1 MARFLAVKS
10 LGSLR
15 PVDANGEEALSRI
28 KQGIAVMVE
37 VKRPRNAKFHRLY
50 WALVSIVHENMDS
63 ERYPSPEDLH
73 AAFKIAAG
81 IRTRIELPN
90 GEVGFIPGS
99 IAFHKMDQAAF
110 DAFYDRI
117 CDLVATHFLP
127 GVDKDDLRLEVANM
141 IGLPAVAA

>member
-1 MARFLAVKS
+1 MARFLAVKNF
-10 LGSLR
+10 GSLR
-15 PVDANGEEALSRI
+15 PVDASGEDVLRKI
-28 KQGIAVMVE
+28 KQGAVVSIE
-37 VKRPRNAKFHRLY
+37 VKRPRNIRFHRLY
-50 WALVSIVHENMDS
+50 FGLVTLVHENMDS
-63 ERYPSPEDLH
+63 ERYPTPDDLH

-99 IAFHKMDQAAF
+99 IAFHSMTEDEF
-110 DAFYDRI
+110 SAFYDRI
-117 CDLVATHFLP
+117 CDLVALHFLP